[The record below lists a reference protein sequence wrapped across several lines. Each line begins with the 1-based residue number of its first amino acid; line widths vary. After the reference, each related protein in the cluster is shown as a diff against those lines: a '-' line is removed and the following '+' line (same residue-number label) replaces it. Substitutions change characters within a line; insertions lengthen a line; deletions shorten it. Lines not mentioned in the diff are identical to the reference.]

1 MPDDIKLGLRLTADG
16 KGLVGE
22 VRGARKEVDRL
33 TSGVKRGEEA
43 NRRYS
48 LVAVGTALRTR
59 QTGEFFANARW
70 QVARYAA
77 AIRGLAGRLRDLAGR
92 LRGLAESLIQAR
104 GRLLA
109 YTAGIGAAIYVA
121 VRLAR
126 TTTRI
131 ADSYTELNNRLRLV
145 TESETQLIGARQ
157 ALLDISLRTR
167 TELAANAA
175 LYGRLSL
182 ASDTLGRSQAE
193 ILQVTELLNKQ
204 VLIGGSNA
212 SEGAAGLVQ
221 FAQGLASG
229 RLQGDEL
236 RSVMENLLGVQQG
249 LIVGFAKLRERG
261 QIDFDVTRANI
272 RELAS
277 QGVLSADLLL
287 DAILASADDTDTK
300 FADVTKTVSGGV
312 TQMKSVILEL
322 VGVINQVTAGTGKLG
337 TVFEV
342 ATDRIRGLADALAG
356 DAGRDPYDN
365 LLRRL
370 AELDESIFDEER
382 LRAQNRGGLFD
393 LGAARVEQRALQR
406 RLARGV
412 DGAAP
417 APATG
422 RAGPSSQSLLGQ
434 TPSRERPEDYAEQF
448 TEQANQRLQQEIA
461 LENEAAQAIEDRAE
475 RHARAVAQINQDRLS
490 LLPPLEQE
498 RAAAKEALRT
508 ALAGL
513 DETAAGYDAQVADA
527 KANYESRLA
536 RAEDEA
542 LNEQR
547 ERHAEA
553 VAAINEANLSL
564 LPPLE
569 QARAA
574 ADQWRRDQLSGLS
587 QAEAGYSTFVARVD
601 HLYRHELAQAYEE
614 DAERR
619 REAADKAL
627 AESTRFEDGITR
639 ALLSYQQRGEDA
651 ASAVEGA
658 VTRGLDSMTSSLT
671 DFVTTGK
678 FQFRDLVGSILND
691 LARIAIQRSLV
702 EPLAQ
707 GLSGALGG
715 LFGGGGGGGAAAT
728 GGFFAGVQYHTGGIV
743 GADGRPRKIPAAL
756 LAGAPRLHAGGLA
769 GDEVPAI
776 LRRGEEV
783 LPANHPRHRAN
794 AGGAMTVNVT
804 QSFDFRGA
812 DESAIG
818 RLRAE
823 AERIKRETV
832 ATVYENLTG
841 NRRWLAA
848 TRGR

>member
-16 KGLVGE
+16 KGFVGE
-22 VRGARKEVDRL
+22 VRGARKEVNRL

-77 AIRGLAGRLRDLAGR
+77 AIRGLAGRLR
-92 LRGLAESLIQAR
+92 GLAESLIQAR

-121 VRLAR
+121 VRLVR

-145 TESETQLIGARQ
+145 TQSETQLIGARQ

-182 ASDTLGRSQAE
+182 AADTLGRSQAE

-212 SEGAAGLVQ
+212 SEAAAGLVQ

-249 LIVGFAKLRERG
+249 LIIGFANLRERG

-277 QGVLSADLLL
+277 QGVLSAELLL
-287 DAILASADDTDTK
+287 DAILASADDTNTK
-300 FADVTKTVSGGV
+300 FADVSKTVGGGV
-312 TQMKSVILEL
+312 TQMKNVILEL

-342 ATDRIRGLADALAG
+342 ATDRIRGLAYVVAG

-365 LLRRL
+365 VLIELSKLQRL
-370 AELDESIFDEER
+370 EET
-382 LRAQNRGGLFD
+382 LIRGGGGD
-393 LGAARVEQRALQR
+393 PHWRAEISRQIRALQR

-498 RAAAKEALRT
+498 RAAAEEALRT

-513 DETAAGYDAQVADA
+513 DETAAGYDAHLADA
-527 KANYESRLA
+527 KANYEGRLA

-553 VAAINEANLSL
+553 VAAINEATLSL

-587 QAEAGYSTFVARVD
+587 QAEAGYSTFIARVD

-627 AESTRFEDGITR
+627 AESTRLEDGITR

-658 VTRGLDSMTSSLT
+658 VTRGLDAMTSSLT

-715 LFGGGGGGGAAAT
+715 LFGGGWRWRCRGHRWVLCRRPVSHRRHRRRRRPAAENT
-728 GGFFAGVQYHTGGIV
+728 GGVA
-743 GADGRPRKIPAAL
+743 
-756 LAGAPRLHAGGLA
+756 
-769 GDEVPAI
+769 
-776 LRRGEEV
+776 RR
-783 LPANHPRHRAN
+783 
-794 AGGAMTVNVT
+794 
-804 QSFDFRGA
+804 
-812 DESAIG
+812 
-818 RLRAE
+818 RAE
-823 AERIKRETV
+823 IA
-832 ATVYENLTG
+832 
-841 NRRWLAA
+841 RR
-848 TRGR
+848 RPGGR